1 MADHIVLIVEDDL
14 LAARSIS
21 RVIQRSVDVE
31 LLCVAIEDA
40 ATAAAIG
47 IDYLYDHHPSVVIV
61 DGLDGHAVEVLLA
74 ASDLE
79 IPAILYTG
87 MPETW
92 RYSEVPVY
100 GKPDYEALLSAITKH
115 IGEQK
120 S

>member
-1 MADHIVLIVEDDL
+1 MPATVLLIEDDVL
-14 LAARSIS
+14 CANSLCRAIR
-21 RVIQRSVDVE
+21 RGVDAE
-31 LLCVAIEDA
+31 LLCVAIGDA

-47 IDYLYDHHPSVVIV
+47 IDYLYDHRPSVVIV
-61 DGLDGHAVEVLLA
+61 DGLDGLAVEVLLA
-74 ASDLE
+74 ATDLE

-87 MPETW
+87 MPEIW
-92 RYSEVPVY
+92 MYSEVPVY